1 MNTDLIAEHGT
12 VQEPSERFDMRANFE
27 GLIQLLARNL
37 YPEPDVFVREL
48 IQNAHDGIRL
58 RQELEPVH
66 AGRIDVELRPGDR
79 EIVFR
84 DDGLGMDRDDIKQ
97 FLSVIGSTGT
107 GTARARLEE
116 ANHATAVSLIGQ
128 FGIGMLSAFVV
139 AERVTVRTRK
149 RGSAESF
156 VWQNEGRTECRLSR
170 GPEMDV
176 GTEIVVSVARA
187 HAYMLQSTRIRE
199 AIVRYCDF
207 LPLPVHLNGRGPVN
221 LVHAPWDRNGWPS
234 EDVRDTAYRDF
245 VSHRYP
251 DVPLEVIPV
260 EIEEPVHAR
269 GALYITDRRIPDMDT
284 AGVVDIF
291 VRRMFVR
298 GGDAELL
305 PPWAKFVRG
314 LIECPDLQPTAAR
327 DNVRRDGWA
336 YEALRQ
342 RLAELIVERLGY
354 LAAHRPDRFREINR
368 WHHYHL
374 KGMAL
379 FHEDFFAQVAAL
391 LLFDTNRG
399 LLSLGELFANGSGA
413 AGESGESWR
422 PQEGEGAQGA
432 QPSVFYFSKPG
443 AAPQFYRLADARGW
457 TVINAGLLFEKELLE
472 KYAQA
477 TGSVRRLV
485 ALDTSEDRALFEAA
499 WSDEGACARVER
511 GIEDSL
517 AELGL
522 DQVAVQVCRYLPESL
537 PAVVLLSPDSTAD
550 LRLQAIVR
558 QPWFLESLGD
568 VTREVLRQHGH
579 RTIRLR
585 LNELHPLIRELLA
598 DPLRTRDR
606 ELAAGL
612 FLSAALNAK
621 DLLIDDTVDV
631 LHAELLSLLG
641 RRAEVHQ

>member
-399 LLSLGELFANGSGA
+399 LLSLGELS
-413 AGESGESWR
+413 R
-422 PQEGEGAQGA
+422 
-432 QPSVFYFSKPG
+432 
-443 AAPQFYRLADARGW
+443 
-457 TVINAGLLFEKELLE
+457 T
-472 KYAQA
+472 
-477 TGSVRRLV
+477 
-485 ALDTSEDRALFEAA
+485 EAA
-499 WSDEGACARVER
+499 RPGKVGSLGGRKRERARRARSPPSSTSRSRARHRSSTVWPMR
-511 GIEDSL
+511 AGGRSSTR
-517 AELGL
+517 
-522 DQVAVQVCRYLPESL
+522 VCCSRRSC
-537 PAVVLLSPDSTAD
+537 SRSM
-550 LRLQAIVR
+550 RR
-558 QPWFLESLGD
+558 QPVRFDAWSRS
-568 VTREVLRQHGH
+568 TRA
-579 RTIRLR
+579 RTAPCSRLR
-585 LNELHPLIRELLA
+585 GRMRAPARA
-598 DPLRTRDR
+598 S
-606 ELAAGL
+606 
-612 FLSAALNAK
+612 SAASRIRSPSWAS
-621 DLLIDDTVDV
+621 IRSRSRSAATCRSRCPRSCCC
-631 LHAELLSLLG
+631 HPI
-641 RRAEVHQ
+641 RRRTCGCRRSCASRGSSSRSAT